1 MILFDA
7 LGKRSTGYSEG
18 VASSGTFVGCCVCC
32 NVVRAPLRVA
42 LSLKLRVPNSSPAG
56 ADLQSVSSFLCT
68 VRAPLWVALSLLR
81 TDINKHEALLSLFGV
96 VCRLRRAKRKSPDFQ
111 CFTRQS
117 PVFNSDVAASYA
129 EQSFYNPSSSAK

>member
-42 LSLKLRVPNSSPAG
+42 LSL
-56 ADLQSVSSFLCT
+56 
-68 VRAPLWVALSLLR
+68 LR

-96 VCRLRRAKRKSPDFQ
+96 VSRLRHAKRKSPDFQ

-129 EQSFYNPSSSAK
+129 EH

>member
-1 MILFDA
+1 MVGLPPVYHRFTDIFAPIIAGLPPA
-7 LGKRSTGYSEG
+7 LVNFGRFTAGLP
-18 VASSGTFVGCCVCC
+18 V
-32 NVVRAPLRVA
+32 LRPG
-42 LSLKLRVPNSSPAG
+42 RSPAA

-68 VRAPLWVALSLLR
+68 VMAPPAEALSLLR

-96 VCRLRRAKRKSPDFQ
+96 VSRLRHAKRKSPDFQ

-129 EQSFYNPSSSAK
+129 EH

>member
-42 LSLKLRVPNSSPAG
+42 LSLKLRVPPAG

-68 VRAPLWVALSLLR
+68 VMAPPAEALLLLR

-96 VCRLRRAKRKSPDFQ
+96 VSRLRQAKRKSPDFQ